1 MGSVTAWLS
10 VLLLT
15 ESPVPSP
22 LPEEPPIDPSRVTP
36 GILGFLSFMFLVV
49 AVFLLYRS
57 MRKQMSKVDPH
68 LPEGPGDKERAEDA
82 RLTEEAEV
90 RGEEQARDDT
100 DGAPETRG

>member
-1 MGSVTAWLS
+1 MGFVNYLLG

-36 GILGFLSFMFLVV
+36 GILGLVSFLFLVV
-49 AVFLLYRS
+49 AVALLYRS
-57 MRKQMSKVDPH
+57 MRKQMAKVDPN

-82 RLTEEAEV
+82 RLTEEAEK
-90 RGEEQARDDT
+90 RGQEDDQPPTQA
-100 DGAPETRG
+100 

>member
-1 MGSVTAWLS
+1 MNYLLG

-36 GILGFLSFMFLVV
+36 GILGLVSFLFLVV
-49 AVFLLYRS
+49 AVALLYRS
-57 MRKQMSKVDPH
+57 MRKQMAKVDPN

-82 RLTEEAEV
+82 RLTEEAEK
-90 RGEEQARDDT
+90 RGQEDDQPPTQA
-100 DGAPETRG
+100 